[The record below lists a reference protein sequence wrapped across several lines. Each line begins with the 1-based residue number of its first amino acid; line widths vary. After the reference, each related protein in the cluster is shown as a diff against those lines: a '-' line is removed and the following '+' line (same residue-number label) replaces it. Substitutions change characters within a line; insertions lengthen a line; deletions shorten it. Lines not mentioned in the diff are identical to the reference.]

1 MRVVAIASICFSLLM
16 MGMSILQQRHI
27 AALEAEIGV
36 LQKTLATLSKPE
48 PGLLRSGNANPRSRT
63 RLLAIQPLAT
73 GDSGRSKP
81 SITDVRVADTNM
93 QSTTAP
99 KPAAPK
105 SPPPKAPV
113 PLSPQRRQ
121 VLLEGREFFNPGPI
135 EPSPYPVGPNA
146 VLQTGQALQINYN
159 GTWYAGEVVGMAEDG
174 GIHVRYFGWDSH
186 WDEVVPRSDL
196 RIDPQAKEKAVKQYG
211 K

>member
-1 MRVVAIASICFSLLM
+1 
-16 MGMSILQQRHI
+16 MG
-27 AALEAEIGV
+27 EGE
-36 LQKTLATLSKPE
+36 
-48 PGLLRSGNANPRSRT
+48 
-63 RLLAIQPLAT
+63 
-73 GDSGRSKP
+73 RSKP
-81 SITDVRVADTNM
+81 SITDVRVADTNP

-99 KPAAPK
+99 KPAAPQN
-105 SPPPKAPV
+105 PPPKAPV

-135 EPSPYPVGPNA
+135 EPSPYPVSPNT
-146 VLQTGQALQINYN
+146 VLQIGQALQVNYN